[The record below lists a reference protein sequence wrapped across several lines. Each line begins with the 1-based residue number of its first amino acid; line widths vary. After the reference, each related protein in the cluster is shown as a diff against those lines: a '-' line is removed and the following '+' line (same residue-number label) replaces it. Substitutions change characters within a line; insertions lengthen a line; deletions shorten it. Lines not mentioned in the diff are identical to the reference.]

1 MKILFIFVVIWLT
14 TISLSSKSEQQCH
27 SNDILNAACPSE
39 SWSNYSKKLSEF
51 EKHFEAELKIKI
63 VNHYNAIPFNKLI
76 DRNTIQDSETL
87 LKKGLAQL
95 ELWQAIKYKNGKI
108 QGTIFQLDLG
118 GITEGKP
125 VVEAH
130 LSRNNIFG
138 YKSACPSYLGSYYGV
153 CYKELGDGWL
163 LLVRRIKAY
172 QPASRTYVP
181 GIVFT
186 VNATLQ

>member
-1 MKILFIFVVIWLT
+1 MKTLFIFVVIWLT
-14 TISLSSKSEQQCH
+14 AISLSSRSEQQCH
-27 SNDILNAACPSE
+27 SNDILNEACPTK
-39 SWSNYSKKLSEF
+39 SWSNYSKKLSKF
-51 EKHFEAELKIKI
+51 EEQFEGELQIKI
-63 VNHYNAIPFNKLI
+63 VNHYNVIPFNKSI
-76 DRNTIQDSETL
+76 DRKLIQNSETL

-95 ELWQAIKYKNGKI
+95 ELWQAIKYKNGEV

-138 YKSACPSYLGSYYGV
+138 YKSTCPSYLGSYYGV

-163 LLVRRIKAY
+163 LLVRRTKA
-172 QPASRTYVP
+172 
-181 GIVFT
+181 
-186 VNATLQ
+186 